1 MKIGLIG
8 NNISSSNAPDIHIRL
23 AKIFQIPLEYL
34 LFDLKDKE
42 ENYFLV
48 LLDELR
54 VAGFKGV
61 NITFPFKEKV
71 IKHVDKISKN
81 SRNIGSINTLIFKKK
96 ITAQNTDYTGF
107 MKTYNFHFGKNAP
120 GTILVLGAGGVSR
133 AVSFGLAFLGIK
145 KIFLID
151 KDEIKA
157 KILSK
162 DLSNLNINCVV
173 IKPDQIEKN
182 LSSVNGIIN
191 CTPVGHYDFPGCPL
205 GNLMPNKKQWIF
217 DAVYTPAK
225 TNFIKKGEQVGAKII
240 SGIDLF
246 IFQAIDA
253 FLYFTEKKENN
264 HDLTNHIYKLRKYYF
279 DKLYI

>member
-8 NNISSSNAPDIHIRL
+8 NNISSSNAPDIHMRL

-34 LFDLKDKE
+34 LFDLKNKE
-42 ENYFLV
+42 EDYFVV
-48 LLDELR
+48 LLEELR

-61 NITFPFKEKV
+61 NITFPFKEKI
-71 IKHVDKISKN
+71 IKHVDNISKN
-81 SRNIGSINTLIFKKK
+81 SKNIGSANTLIFKKK

-107 MKTYNFHFGKNAP
+107 LKTYNFHFGKNTP

-133 AVSFGLAFLGIK
+133 AVTFALASLGVE

-151 KDEIKA
+151 KDKLKA
-157 KILSK
+157 DSLSR
-162 DLSNLNINCVV
+162 DLSLLNINCVV
-173 IKPDQIEKN
+173 KKPDQIEKII
-182 LSSVNGIIN
+182 SSFDGIIN

-217 DAVYTPAK
+217 DVVYTPAK
-225 TNFIKKGEQVGAKII
+225 TDFINKGEQVGAKII

-253 FLYFTEKKENN
+253 FLYFTEKKNDHN
-264 HDLTNHIYKLRKYYF
+264 LTDHINKLRKHYF

>member
-23 AKIFQIPLEYL
+23 AKIFQIPLKYL

-42 ENYFLV
+42 ENYFAV
-48 LLDELR
+48 LLEELR

-71 IKHVDKISKN
+71 IKHVDIISDN
-81 SRNIGSINTLIFKKK
+81 SRNVGSANTLLFRKK

-107 MKTYNFHFGKNAP
+107 LKTYNFHFGKNTP

-133 AVSFGLAFLGIK
+133 AVTFALAFLGVE
-145 KIFLID
+145 KIFLMD

-157 KILSK
+157 KSLYK
-162 DLSNLNINCVV
+162 DLSILNINCVV
-173 IKPDQIEKN
+173 IKFDQLEKN
-182 LSSVNGIIN
+182 LSSFDGIIN

-205 GNLMPNKKQWIF
+205 DNLMPNKKQWIF
-217 DAVYTPAK
+217 DSVYTPGK
-225 TNFIKKGEQVGAKII
+225 TNFIKKGEKVRAKII

-253 FLYFTEKKENN
+253 FLYFTENKENN
-264 HDLTNHIYKLRKYYF
+264 HNLTNHIYKLRKHYF

>member
-8 NNISSSNAPDIHIRL
+8 NNISTSNAPDIHIRL
-23 AKIFQIPLEYL
+23 AKIFQIPLKYL

-42 ENYFLV
+42 ENYFAV
-48 LLDELR
+48 LLEELR

-61 NITFPFKEKV
+61 NVTFPFKEKV
-71 IKHVDKISKN
+71 IKHVDIISEN
-81 SRNIGSINTLIFKKK
+81 SRNVGSANTLIFRKK

-107 MKTYNFHFGKNAP
+107 LKTYNFHFGKNTP

-133 AVSFGLAFLGIK
+133 AVTFALAFLGVE

-157 KILSK
+157 KNLSK
-162 DLSNLNINCVV
+162 DLSILNINCVV
-173 IKPDQIEKN
+173 TKLDQLEKY
-182 LSSVNGIIN
+182 LSSFDGIIN

-217 DAVYTPAK
+217 DVVYTPAK
-225 TNFIKKGEQVGAKII
+225 TNFINKGERVGAKII

-253 FLYFTEKKENN
+253 FLYFTENKENN
-264 HDLTNHIYKLRKYYF
+264 HDLTDHIHNLRKHYF

>member
-8 NNISSSNAPDIHIRL
+8 NNISSSNAPNIHIRL
-23 AKIFQIPLEYL
+23 AKIFQISLEYL

-42 ENYFLV
+42 ENYFIV
-48 LLDELR
+48 LLEELR

-71 IKHVDKISKN
+71 IKYVDDISMN
-81 SRNIGSINTLIFKKK
+81 SRNIGSANTLIFKKK
-96 ITAQNTDYTGF
+96 IIAQNTDYTGF
-107 MKTYNFHFGKNAP
+107 LKAYNFHFGKNAP

-133 AVSFGLAFLGIK
+133 AISFALASLGAE

-157 KILSK
+157 NSLSK
-162 DLSNLNINCVV
+162 DLSILNINCVV
-173 IKPDQIEKN
+173 TKTDQIEKN
-182 LSSVNGIIN
+182 LSNCDGIIN

-205 GNLMPNKKQWIF
+205 GNLMPNNKQWIF
-217 DAVYTPAK
+217 DVVYTPAK
-225 TNFIKKGEQVGAKII
+225 TDFINKGEQVGAKII

-246 IFQAIDA
+246 IFQAIDS

-264 HDLTNHIYKLRKYYF
+264 HDLTNHIHKLRKYYF

>member
-42 ENYFLV
+42 ENYFVV
-48 LLDELR
+48 LLEELR

-61 NITFPFKEKV
+61 NITFPFKEKI
-71 IKHVDKISKN
+71 IKHVDNISKN
-81 SRNIGSINTLIFKKK
+81 LRNIGSANTLIFKKK

-107 MKTYNFHFGKNAP
+107 LKTYNFHFGKNTP

-133 AVSFGLAFLGIK
+133 AVTFALASLGVE

-151 KDEIKA
+151 KDKLKA
-157 KILSK
+157 DSLSR
-162 DLSNLNINCVV
+162 DLSLLNINCVV
-173 IKPDQIEKN
+173 TKRDQIEKII
-182 LSSVNGIIN
+182 SSFDGIIN

-205 GNLMPNKKQWIF
+205 DNLMPNKKQWIF
-217 DAVYTPAK
+217 DSVYTPGK

-253 FLYFTEKKENN
+253 FLYFTENKENN
-264 HDLTNHIYKLRKYYF
+264 HNLTNHVYKLRKHYF
-279 DKLYI
+279 DNLYI

>member
-23 AKIFQIPLEYL
+23 AKIFQISLKYL

-42 ENYFLV
+42 ENYFAV
-48 LLDELR
+48 LLEELR

-71 IKHVDKISKN
+71 INHVDIISEN
-81 SRNIGSINTLIFKKK
+81 SRNVGSANTLIFRKK

-107 MKTYNFHFGKNAP
+107 LKTYNFHFGKNTP

-133 AVSFGLAFLGIK
+133 AVTFALAFLGVE

-157 KILSK
+157 KSLSK
-162 DLSNLNINCVV
+162 DLSILNINCVV
-173 IKPDQIEKN
+173 TKLDQLEKY
-182 LSSVNGIIN
+182 LSSFDGIIN

-217 DAVYTPAK
+217 DVVYTPAK

-253 FLYFTEKKENN
+253 FLYFTENKENN
-264 HDLTNHIYKLRKYYF
+264 HNLTNHVYKLRKHYF

>member
-42 ENYFLV
+42 ENYFVV
-48 LLDELR
+48 LLEELR

-71 IKHVDKISKN
+71 IKHVDNISKN
-81 SRNIGSINTLIFKKK
+81 AKIVGSVNTLIFRKK

-107 MKTYNFHFGKNAP
+107 LKTYNFHFGKNTP

-133 AVSFGLAFLGIK
+133 AVTFALASLGVE

-151 KDEIKA
+151 
-157 KILSK
+157 
-162 DLSNLNINCVV
+162 
-173 IKPDQIEKN
+173 
-182 LSSVNGIIN
+182 
-191 CTPVGHYDFPGCPL
+191 
-205 GNLMPNKKQWIF
+205 
-217 DAVYTPAK
+217 
-225 TNFIKKGEQVGAKII
+225 
-240 SGIDLF
+240 
-246 IFQAIDA
+246 
-253 FLYFTEKKENN
+253 
-264 HDLTNHIYKLRKYYF
+264 R
-279 DKLYI
+279 DKLKAVSLSLIHI

>member
-8 NNISSSNAPDIHIRL
+8 NNISSSNAPDIHMRL

-42 ENYFLV
+42 ENYSVV
-48 LLDELR
+48 LLEELR

-71 IKHVDKISKN
+71 IKHVDNISKN
-81 SRNIGSINTLIFKKK
+81 SRNVGSSNTLIFRKK
-96 ITAQNTDYTGF
+96 ITAQNTEYSGF
-107 MKTYNFHFGKNAP
+107 LKTYNFHFGKNTP

-133 AVSFGLAFLGIK
+133 AVTFALASLGVE

-151 KDEIKA
+151 KDKLKA
-157 KILSK
+157 DSLSR
-162 DLSNLNINCVV
+162 DLSLLNINCVV
-173 IKPDQIEKN
+173 IKPDQIEKII
-182 LSSVNGIIN
+182 SSFDGIIN

-217 DAVYTPAK
+217 DVVYTPAK
-225 TNFIKKGEQVGAKII
+225 TDFINKGEQVGAKII

-246 IFQAIDA
+246 IFQEIDA
-253 FLYFTEKKENN
+253 FLYFTEKKNDHN
-264 HDLTNHIYKLRKYYF
+264 LTNHINKLRKHYF

>member
-8 NNISSSNAPDIHIRL
+8 NNISSSNAPDIHMRL

-34 LFDLKDKE
+34 LFDLKNKE
-42 ENYFLV
+42 EDYFVV
-48 LLDELR
+48 LLEELR

-71 IKHVDKISKN
+71 IKHVDNISKN
-81 SRNIGSINTLIFKKK
+81 SRNVGSANTLIFKKK

-107 MKTYNFHFGKNAP
+107 LKTYNFHFGKNSP

-133 AVSFGLAFLGIK
+133 AVTFALASLGVE

-151 KDEIKA
+151 KDKLKA
-157 KILSK
+157 DSLSR
-162 DLSNLNINCVV
+162 DLSLLNINCVV
-173 IKPDQIEKN
+173 TKPDQIEKN
-182 LSSVNGIIN
+182 LSSFDGIIN

-217 DAVYTPAK
+217 DVVYTPAK
-225 TNFIKKGEQVGAKII
+225 TDFIYKGEQVGAKII

-253 FLYFTEKKENN
+253 FLYFTENKENN
-264 HDLTNHIYKLRKYYF
+264 HNLTNHIHKLRKHYF

>member
-1 MKIGLIG
+1 M
-8 NNISSSNAPDIHIRL
+8 
-23 AKIFQIPLEYL
+23 
-34 LFDLKDKE
+34 
-42 ENYFLV
+42 
-48 LLDELR
+48 
-54 VAGFKGV
+54 

-71 IKHVDKISKN
+71 IEHVDNISKN
-81 SRNIGSINTLIFKKK
+81 SRNVGSANTLIFKKK

-107 MKTYNFHFGKNAP
+107 LKTYNFHFGKNTP

-133 AVSFGLAFLGIK
+133 AVTFALAFLGVE

-157 KILSK
+157 KSLSK
-162 DLSNLNINCVV
+162 DLSILNLNCVV
-173 IKPDQIEKN
+173 TELDQLENI
-182 LSSVNGIIN
+182 LSSFDGIIN

-217 DAVYTPAK
+217 DVVYTPAK
-225 TNFIKKGEQVGAKII
+225 TNFINKGERVGAKII

-253 FLYFTEKKENN
+253 FLYFTENKENN
-264 HDLTNHIYKLRKYYF
+264 HNLTNHVYKLRKHYF

>member
-34 LFDLKDKE
+34 LFDLKNKE
-42 ENYFLV
+42 ENYFV
-48 LLDELR
+48 ILLEELR

-61 NITFPFKEKV
+61 NITFPFKEKI
-71 IKHVDKISKN
+71 IKHVDNISKN
-81 SRNIGSINTLIFKKK
+81 SRNIGSVNTIIFKKK

-107 MKTYNFHFGKNAP
+107 LKTYNFHFGKNTP

-133 AVSFGLAFLGIK
+133 AVTFALASLGVE

-151 KDEIKA
+151 KDKLKA
-157 KILSK
+157 DSLSR
-162 DLSNLNINCVV
+162 DLSLLNINCVV
-173 IKPDQIEKN
+173 TKPDQIEKII
-182 LSSVNGIIN
+182 SSFDGIIN

-205 GNLMPNKKQWIF
+205 GNLTPNKKQWIF
-217 DAVYTPAK
+217 DVVYTPAK
-225 TNFIKKGEQVGAKII
+225 TDFINKGEQVGAKII

-253 FLYFTEKKENN
+253 FLYFTENKENN
-264 HDLTNHIYKLRKYYF
+264 RDLTNHIHKLRKHYF

>member
-42 ENYFLV
+42 ENYFVV
-48 LLDELR
+48 LLEELR

-71 IKHVDKISKN
+71 IKHVDNISKN
-81 SRNIGSINTLIFKKK
+81 SRNVGSANTLIFRKK

-107 MKTYNFHFGKNAP
+107 LKTYNFHFGKNTP

-133 AVSFGLAFLGIK
+133 AVTFALASLGVE

-151 KDEIKA
+151 KDKLKA
-157 KILSK
+157 DSLSRN
-162 DLSNLNINCVV
+162 LSLLNTDCVV
-173 IKPDQIEKN
+173 IKPDQIEKII
-182 LSSVNGIIN
+182 SSFDGIIN

-217 DAVYTPAK
+217 DVVYTPAK
-225 TNFIKKGEQVGAKII
+225 TDFINKGERVGAKII

-253 FLYFTEKKENN
+253 FLYFIENKENN
-264 HDLTNHIYKLRKYYF
+264 HDLTNHINKLRKHYF
-279 DKLYI
+279 DKLFI

>member
-42 ENYFLV
+42 ENYFAV
-48 LLDELR
+48 LLEELR

-71 IKHVDKISKN
+71 IKHVDNISKN
-81 SRNIGSINTLIFKKK
+81 SRNVGSANTLIFKKK

-107 MKTYNFHFGKNAP
+107 LKTYNFHFGKNTP

-133 AVSFGLAFLGIK
+133 AVTFALASLGVE

-151 KDEIKA
+151 KDELKA
-157 KILSK
+157 GRLSR
-162 DLSNLNINCVV
+162 DLSLLNINCVV
-173 IKPDQIEKN
+173 TKPDQIEKII
-182 LSSVNGIIN
+182 SSFDGIIN

-205 GNLMPNKKQWIF
+205 GNLMPSKKQWIF

-253 FLYFTEKKENN
+253 FLYFTENKEK
-264 HDLTNHIYKLRKYYF
+264 LSRSYKSYT
-279 DKLYI
+279 

>member
-8 NNISSSNAPDIHIRL
+8 NNISSSNAPDIHNRL
-23 AKIFQIPLEYL
+23 AKLFKISLEYL

-42 ENYFLV
+42 ENYFVV
-48 LLDELR
+48 LLEELR

-71 IKHVDKISKN
+71 IKHVDYISKN
-81 SRNIGSINTLIFKKK
+81 SRNLGSANTLIFKKQ
-96 ITAQNTDYTGF
+96 ITAENTDYTGF
-107 MKTYNFHFGKNAP
+107 LKTYNFHFGKNTP
-120 GTILVLGAGGVSR
+120 GKILVLGAGGVSR
-133 AVSFGLAFLGIK
+133 AVTFALASLGVE

-151 KDEIKA
+151 KDKLKA
-157 KILSK
+157 GSLSR
-162 DLSNLNINCVV
+162 DLSLLNINCVV
-173 IKPDQIEKN
+173 TKPDQIEKII
-182 LSSVNGIIN
+182 SSFDGIIN

-217 DAVYTPAK
+217 DVVYTPAK
-225 TNFIKKGEQVGAKII
+225 TDFINKGERVGAKII

-253 FLYFTEKKENN
+253 FLYFTEKKNN
-264 HDLTNHIYKLRKYYF
+264 HNITNHIHKLRKHYF

>member
-34 LFDLKDKE
+34 LFDLKDKD
-42 ENYFLV
+42 ENYFVV
-48 LLDELR
+48 LLEELR

-61 NITFPFKEKV
+61 NITFPFKEKI
-71 IKHVDKISKN
+71 IKHVDNISKN
-81 SRNIGSINTLIFKKK
+81 SKNIGSANTLIFKKK

-107 MKTYNFHFGKNAP
+107 LKTYNFHFGKNTP

-133 AVSFGLAFLGIK
+133 AVTFALASLGVE

-151 KDEIKA
+151 KDKLKA
-157 KILSK
+157 DRLSR
-162 DLSNLNINCVV
+162 DLSLLKINCVV
-173 IKPDQIEKN
+173 TKPDQIEKIV
-182 LSSVNGIIN
+182 SSFDGIIN

-217 DAVYTPAK
+217 DVVYTPAK
-225 TNFIKKGEQVGAKII
+225 TNFINKGEQVGAKII

-253 FLYFTEKKENN
+253 FLYFTEKKNDHN
-264 HDLTNHIYKLRKYYF
+264 LTNHINKLRKHYF

>member
-8 NNISSSNAPDIHIRL
+8 NNISSSNAPDIHMRL

-42 ENYFLV
+42 EDYFVV
-48 LLDELR
+48 LLKELR

-71 IKHVDKISKN
+71 IEHVDNISKN
-81 SRNIGSINTLIFKKK
+81 SRNVGSANTLIFKKK

-107 MKTYNFHFGKNAP
+107 LKTYNFHFGKNTP
-120 GTILVLGAGGVSR
+120 RTTLVLGAGGVSR
-133 AVSFGLAFLGIK
+133 AVTFALAFLGVE

-157 KILSK
+157 KSLSD
-162 DLSNLNINCVV
+162 DLSILNINCVV
-173 IKPDQIEKN
+173 TKLDQLEKN
-182 LSSVNGIIN
+182 LSSFDGIIN

-217 DAVYTPAK
+217 DSVYTPGK

-253 FLYFTEKKENN
+253 FLYFTENKENN
-264 HDLTNHIYKLRKYYF
+264 HNLTNHVYKLRKHYF

>member
-42 ENYFLV
+42 ENYFEV
-48 LLDELR
+48 LLEELR

-71 IKHVDKISKN
+71 IKHVDNISKIS
-81 SRNIGSINTLIFKKK
+81 RNVGSANTLIFRKK

-107 MKTYNFHFGKNAP
+107 LKTYNFHFGKNTP

-133 AVSFGLAFLGIK
+133 AVTFALASLGVE

-151 KDEIKA
+151 KDKLKA
-157 KILSK
+157 DSLSI
-162 DLSNLNINCVV
+162 DLSLVNINCVV
-173 IKPDQIEKN
+173 IKPDQIEKII
-182 LSSVNGIIN
+182 SSSDGIIN
-191 CTPVGHYDFPGCPL
+191 CTPVGHFDFPGCPL
-205 GNLMPNKKQWIF
+205 GNLIPNKTQWIF
-217 DAVYTPAK
+217 DVVYTPAK
-225 TNFIKKGEQVGAKII
+225 TDFIKKGEQVGAKII

-253 FLYFTEKKENN
+253 FLYFTKNKNDHN
-264 HDLTNHIYKLRKYYF
+264 LKNHIHKLRKHYF

>member
-8 NNISSSNAPDIHIRL
+8 NIISTSNVPNIHIRL

-42 ENYFLV
+42 ENYFVV
-48 LLDELR
+48 LLEELR

-71 IKHVDKISKN
+71 IKHVDYISKN
-81 SRNIGSINTLIFKKK
+81 SRNLGSANTLIFKKK
-96 ITAQNTDYTGF
+96 VTAQNTDYTGF
-107 MKTYNFHFGKNAP
+107 LKTYNFHFGKNTP
-120 GTILVLGAGGVSR
+120 GTILVLCAGGVSR
-133 AVSFGLAFLGIK
+133 AVTLALASLGVE

-151 KDEIKA
+151 KDKLKA
-157 KILSK
+157 GSLSR
-162 DLSNLNINCVV
+162 DLSLLNINCVV
-173 IKPDQIEKN
+173 TKPDQIEKII
-182 LSSVNGIIN
+182 SSFDGIIN

-217 DAVYTPAK
+217 DVVYTPAK
-225 TNFIKKGEQVGAKII
+225 TDFINKGERVGAKII

-253 FLYFTEKKENN
+253 FLYFTEKKNDHN
-264 HDLTNHIYKLRKYYF
+264 LTDHINKLRKHYF

>member
-42 ENYFLV
+42 ENYFAV
-48 LLDELR
+48 LLEELR

-81 SRNIGSINTLIFKKK
+81 SRNVGSANTLIFKKK
-96 ITAQNTDYTGF
+96 IIAQNTDYTGF
-107 MKTYNFHFGKNAP
+107 LKTYNFHFGKNTP

-133 AVSFGLAFLGIK
+133 AVTFALASLGVK

-157 KILSK
+157 KSLSK
-162 DLSNLNINCVV
+162 DLSILNINCVV
-173 IKPDQIEKN
+173 TKLDQLEKY
-182 LSSVNGIIN
+182 LSSFDGIIN

-205 GNLMPNKKQWIF
+205 GKLMPNKKQWIF
-217 DAVYTPAK
+217 DVVYTPAK
-225 TNFIKKGEQVGAKII
+225 TDFIKKGEQVGAKII

-253 FLYFTEKKENN
+253 FLYFTEKKND
-264 HDLTNHIYKLRKYYF
+264 HILTNHIHKLRKHYF

>member
-42 ENYFLV
+42 ENYFVV
-48 LLDELR
+48 LLEELR
-54 VAGFKGV
+54 IAGFKGV

-71 IKHVDKISKN
+71 IKHADNISQN
-81 SRNIGSINTLIFKKK
+81 SRNLGSANTLIFRKKV
-96 ITAQNTDYTGF
+96 TAQNTDYTGF
-107 MKTYNFHFGKNAP
+107 LKTYNFHFGKNTP
-120 GTILVLGAGGVSR
+120 GKILVIGAGGVSR
-133 AVSFGLAFLGIK
+133 AVTFALASLGVE

-151 KDEIKA
+151 KDKLKA
-157 KILSK
+157 GSLSR
-162 DLSNLNINCVV
+162 DLSLLNINCVV
-173 IKPDQIEKN
+173 TKPDQIEKII
-182 LSSVNGIIN
+182 SSFDGIIN

-217 DAVYTPAK
+217 DVVYTPAK
-225 TNFIKKGEQVGAKII
+225 TDFINKGERVGAKII

-253 FLYFTEKKENN
+253 FLYFTENKENN
-264 HDLTNHIYKLRKYYF
+264 HDLTNHINKLRKHYF
-279 DKLYI
+279 NKLFI

>member
-23 AKIFQIPLEYL
+23 AKIFQIPLEYF

-42 ENYFLV
+42 ENYFVV
-48 LLDELR
+48 LLEELR

-71 IKHVDKISKN
+71 IRHVENISKH
-81 SRNIGSINTLIFKKK
+81 SRNVGSANTLIFKKK

-107 MKTYNFHFGKNAP
+107 LKTYNFHFGKNTP

-133 AVSFGLAFLGIK
+133 AVTFALASLRVE

-151 KDEIKA
+151 KDKVKA
-157 KILSK
+157 DSLCRDLSLLNLNCVVTKPHQLEKILSSF
-162 DLSNLNINCVV
+162 D
-173 IKPDQIEKN
+173 
-182 LSSVNGIIN
+182 GIIN

-205 GNLMPNKKQWIF
+205 ENLMPNKKQWIF
-217 DAVYTPAK
+217 DVVYTPAK
-225 TNFIKKGEQVGAKII
+225 TDFINKAEQVGAKII

-253 FLYFTEKKENN
+253 FLYFTENKENN
-264 HDLTNHIYKLRKYYF
+264 HDFTNHIHKLRKHYF

>member
-42 ENYFLV
+42 ENYFVV
-48 LLDELR
+48 LLEELR

-71 IKHVDKISKN
+71 IKHVDIISEN
-81 SRNIGSINTLIFKKK
+81 SRNVGSANTLIFRKK

-107 MKTYNFHFGKNAP
+107 LKTYNFHFGKNTP

-133 AVSFGLAFLGIK
+133 AVTFALAFLGVE

-157 KILSK
+157 KSLSK
-162 DLSNLNINCVV
+162 DLSILNINCVV
-173 IKPDQIEKN
+173 TKLDQLEKY
-182 LSSVNGIIN
+182 LSSFDGIIN

-217 DAVYTPAK
+217 DVVYTPAK
-225 TNFIKKGEQVGAKII
+225 TDFINKGEQVGAKII
-240 SGIDLF
+240 SGIALF

-253 FLYFTEKKENN
+253 FLCFTEKKNDHN
-264 HDLTNHIYKLRKYYF
+264 LTNHIHKLRKHYF

>member
-8 NNISSSNAPDIHIRL
+8 NNISFSNAPDIHFRL

-34 LFDLKDKE
+34 LFDLKDKQ
-42 ENYFLV
+42 ENYFAA
-48 LLDELR
+48 LLEELR

-71 IKHVDKISKN
+71 IKHVDIISEN
-81 SRNIGSINTLIFKKK
+81 SSNVGSANTLIFRNK

-107 MKTYNFHFGKNAP
+107 LKTYNFHFGKNTP

-133 AVSFGLAFLGIK
+133 AVTFALASLGVE

-151 KDEIKA
+151 KDKLKA
-157 KILSK
+157 DRLSR
-162 DLSNLNINCVV
+162 DLSLLNINCVV
-173 IKPDQIEKN
+173 TKPDQIEK
-182 LSSVNGIIN
+182 LISSFDGIIN
-191 CTPVGHYDFPGCPL
+191 CTPVGHYDFPGCPI
-205 GNLMPNKKQWIF
+205 GNLIPNKKQWIF
-217 DAVYTPAK
+217 DVVYTPAK
-225 TNFIKKGEQVGAKII
+225 TDFINKGERVGAKII

-253 FLYFTEKKENN
+253 FLYFTENKENN
-264 HDLTNHIYKLRKYYF
+264 HNLTNHIHRLRKHYF
-279 DKLYI
+279 DKLFI

>member
-42 ENYFLV
+42 ENYFAG
-48 LLDELR
+48 LLEELR
-54 VAGFKGV
+54 VAEFKGV

-71 IKHVDKISKN
+71 IKHVDIISEN
-81 SRNIGSINTLIFKKK
+81 SRNVGSANTLIFRKK

-107 MKTYNFHFGKNAP
+107 LKTYNFHFGKNTP

-133 AVSFGLAFLGIK
+133 AVTFALASLGVE

-151 KDEIKA
+151 KDKLKA
-157 KILSK
+157 DSLSR
-162 DLSNLNINCVV
+162 DLSLLNINCVV
-173 IKPDQIEKN
+173 TKLDQIEKII
-182 LSSVNGIIN
+182 SKFDGIIN

-205 GNLMPNKKQWIF
+205 GNLIPNKKQWIF

-253 FLYFTEKKENN
+253 FLYFTDKKNDHN
-264 HDLTNHIYKLRKYYF
+264 LTNHIHKLRKHYF

>member
-23 AKIFQIPLEYL
+23 AKIFQFPLEYL

-42 ENYFLV
+42 ENYFVV
-48 LLDELR
+48 LLEELR

-71 IKHVDKISKN
+71 IKHVENISKN
-81 SRNIGSINTLIFKKK
+81 SRNVGSANTLIFKKK

-107 MKTYNFHFGKNAP
+107 LKTYNFHFGKNTP

-133 AVSFGLAFLGIK
+133 AVTFALAFLGVE

-157 KILSK
+157 KSLSK
-162 DLSNLNINCVV
+162 DLSILNINCVV
-173 IKPDQIEKN
+173 TKPDQIEKN
-182 LSSVNGIIN
+182 LSSFNGIIN

-217 DAVYTPAK
+217 DVVYTPAK
-225 TNFIKKGEQVGAKII
+225 TNFIKKGEQVGVKII

-253 FLYFTEKKENN
+253 FLYFTEKKDNN
-264 HDLTNHIYKLRKYYF
+264 HDLTNHIHKLRKHYF

>member
-42 ENYFLV
+42 ENYFVV
-48 LLDELR
+48 LLQELR
-54 VAGFKGV
+54 VTGFKGV

-71 IKHVDKISKN
+71 IEHVDNISKN
-81 SRNIGSINTLIFKKK
+81 SRNVGSANTLIFKKK

-107 MKTYNFHFGKNAP
+107 LKTYNFHFGKNTP

-133 AVSFGLAFLGIK
+133 AVTFALASLGVE

-151 KDEIKA
+151 KHKLKA
-157 KILSK
+157 EVLSR
-162 DLSNLNINCVV
+162 DLSLLNINCVV
-173 IKPDQIEKN
+173 IKPDQIEKII
-182 LSSVNGIIN
+182 SSFDGIIN

-217 DAVYTPAK
+217 DSVYTPGK

-253 FLYFTEKKENN
+253 FLYFTENKENN
-264 HDLTNHIYKLRKYYF
+264 HDLTNHIYKLREHYF

>member
-42 ENYFLV
+42 ENYFVV
-48 LLDELR
+48 LLEELR

-71 IKHVDKISKN
+71 IKHVDNISKN
-81 SRNIGSINTLIFKKK
+81 SRNVGSANTLIFKKK

-107 MKTYNFHFGKNAP
+107 LKTYNFHFGKNTP

-133 AVSFGLAFLGIK
+133 AVTFALASLGVE

-151 KDEIKA
+151 KDKLKA
-157 KILSK
+157 DSLSR
-162 DLSNLNINCVV
+162 DLSLLKINCVV
-173 IKPDQIEKN
+173 TKPDQIEKII
-182 LSSVNGIIN
+182 SSFDGIIN

-217 DAVYTPAK
+217 DVVYTPAK
-225 TNFIKKGEQVGAKII
+225 TDFINKGEQVGAKII

-253 FLYFTEKKENN
+253 FLYFTEKKND
-264 HDLTNHIYKLRKYYF
+264 HILKNHITKLRKHYF

>member
-23 AKIFQIPLEYL
+23 AKIFQIPLEYF

-42 ENYFLV
+42 ENYFVV
-48 LLDELR
+48 LLEELR

-71 IKHVDKISKN
+71 IKHVDNISKN
-81 SRNIGSINTLIFKKK
+81 SRNVGSANTLIFKKK

-107 MKTYNFHFGKNAP
+107 LKTYNFHFGKNIP

-133 AVSFGLAFLGIK
+133 AVTFALASLGVE

-151 KDEIKA
+151 KDKLKA
-157 KILSK
+157 DRLSR
-162 DLSNLNINCVV
+162 DLSLLNINCVV
-173 IKPDQIEKN
+173 SKPDQIEKII
-182 LSSVNGIIN
+182 SSFDGIIN
-191 CTPVGHYDFPGCPL
+191 CTPVGHYDFSGCPL

-217 DAVYTPAK
+217 DVVYTPAK
-225 TNFIKKGEQVGAKII
+225 TDFINKGEQVGAQII

-253 FLYFTEKKENN
+253 FLYFTDKKNDHN
-264 HDLTNHIYKLRKYYF
+264 LTDHINKLRKHYF

>member
-23 AKIFQIPLEYL
+23 AKIFQIPLKYL

-42 ENYFLV
+42 ENYFAV
-48 LLDELR
+48 LLEELR

-61 NITFPFKEKV
+61 NVTFPFKEKV
-71 IKHVDKISKN
+71 IKHVDIISEN
-81 SRNIGSINTLIFKKK
+81 SRNVGSANTLIFRKK

-107 MKTYNFHFGKNAP
+107 LKTYNFHFGKNTP

-133 AVSFGLAFLGIK
+133 AVTFALAFLGVE

-157 KILSK
+157 KSLSK
-162 DLSNLNINCVV
+162 DLSILNINCVV
-173 IKPDQIEKN
+173 TKLDQLEKY
-182 LSSVNGIIN
+182 LSSFDGIIN

-217 DAVYTPAK
+217 DVVYTPAK

-253 FLYFTEKKENN
+253 FLYFTENKENN
-264 HDLTNHIYKLRKYYF
+264 HNLTNYVYKLRKHYF

>member
-8 NNISSSNAPDIHIRL
+8 NNISSSNASDIHIRL
-23 AKIFQIPLEYL
+23 AKIFKIPLEYL

-42 ENYFLV
+42 ENYFVV
-48 LLDELR
+48 LLEELR

-71 IKHVDKISKN
+71 IKHVDSISKN
-81 SRNIGSINTLIFKKK
+81 SRNVGSANTLIFKKK

-107 MKTYNFHFGKNAP
+107 LKTYNFHFGKKKP
-120 GTILVLGAGGVSR
+120 GTILILGAGGVSR
-133 AVSFGLAFLGIK
+133 AVTFALASLGVE

-151 KDEIKA
+151 KDKL
-157 KILSK
+157 KVDSLSR
-162 DLSNLNINCVV
+162 DLSLLNINCVV
-173 IKPDQIEKN
+173 TKPDQIEKII
-182 LSSVNGIIN
+182 SSFDGIIN

-253 FLYFTEKKENN
+253 FLYFTENKENN
-264 HDLTNHIYKLRKYYF
+264 HDLTDHIHKLRKHYF

>member
-42 ENYFLV
+42 ENYFVV
-48 LLDELR
+48 LLEELR
-54 VAGFKGV
+54 VAGFKGI

-71 IKHVDKISKN
+71 IKYVDNISKN
-81 SRNIGSINTLIFKKK
+81 SKNVGSANTLIFENK
-96 ITAQNTDYTGF
+96 ITAHNTDYTGF
-107 MKTYNFHFGKNAP
+107 LKTYNFHFGKNTP

-133 AVSFGLAFLGIK
+133 AVTFALASLGVE

-151 KDEIKA
+151 KDKLKA
-157 KILSK
+157 GSLSR
-162 DLSNLNINCVV
+162 DLSLLNINCVV
-173 IKPDQIEKN
+173 IKPDQIEKII
-182 LSSVNGIIN
+182 SSFDGIIN

-217 DAVYTPAK
+217 DVVYTPAK
-225 TNFIKKGEQVGAKII
+225 TDFINKGEQVGAKII

-253 FLYFTEKKENN
+253 FLYFTENKENN
-264 HDLTNHIYKLRKYYF
+264 HNLTNHIHKLRKHYF